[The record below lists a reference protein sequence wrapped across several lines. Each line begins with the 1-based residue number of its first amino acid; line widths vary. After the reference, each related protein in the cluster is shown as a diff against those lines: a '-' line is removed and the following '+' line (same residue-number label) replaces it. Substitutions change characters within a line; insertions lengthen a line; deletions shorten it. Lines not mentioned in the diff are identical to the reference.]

1 MINKFNAYL
10 ITDPQTL
17 RPQYKKKTKETKQQS
32 CMYLGLACL
41 PVTIHVFELI
51 LNDIKNS
58 VNDLSMY
65 KNE

>member
-1 MINKFNAYL
+1 MHISSPIHRL
-10 ITDPQTL
+10 CGHSI
-17 RPQYKKKTKETKQQS
+17 KKKTKETKQQS